1 LTKLYVDEGM
11 SDKEI
16 AKQKDVSLETVY
28 RLRREYGIKSR
39 PSVPILTKEQLY
51 QLYVVQRLSDSKIGD
66 IYKVSKKTIA
76 KLRKE

>member
-1 LTKLYVDEGM
+1 M
-11 SDKEI
+11 
-16 AKQKDVSLETVY
+16 Y

-66 IYKVSKKTIA
+66 IYKVSKKNNC
-76 KLRKE
+76 KVKKRV